1 MRRNALAAAA
11 VLLAA
16 SAVQA
21 ASPAAGLWATPE
33 ENGRVEVRD
42 CGAGVCGY
50 VVDGDHIRADP
61 AVKDLMNKNRALR
74 GRTLK
79 GLGIFEGLTGG
90 PPRWK
95 GRVYNPVDG
104 GIYSGYVTLKSP
116 DVLVLTGCIIWPLC
130 QSQTW
135 KRVG

>member
-1 MRRNALAAAA
+1 MLKPLLALA
-11 VLLAA
+11 LL
-16 SAVQA
+16 S
-21 ASPAAGLWATPE
+21 ASPAAASSAAGLWSTPQE
-33 ENGRVEVRD
+33 HGRVEVRD

-61 AVKDLMNKNRALR
+61 AVHDLMNRNTALR
-74 GRTLK
+74 GRPLK
-79 GLGIFEGLTGG
+79 GLPIFEGMTGG
-90 PPRWK
+90 PPKWRGK
-95 GRVYNPVDG
+95 VYNPVDG
-104 GIYSGYVTLKSP
+104 GVYSGYVVQHGP